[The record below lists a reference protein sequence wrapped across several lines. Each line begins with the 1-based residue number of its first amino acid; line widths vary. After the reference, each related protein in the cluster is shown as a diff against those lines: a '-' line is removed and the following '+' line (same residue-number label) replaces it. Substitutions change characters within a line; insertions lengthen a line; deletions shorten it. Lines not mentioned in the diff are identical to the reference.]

1 VNVIDFIPH
10 LEIQVAEHCN
20 LNCASCTHF
29 SPLAKESYIAK
40 EDFSSQLKRAN
51 LIFNGHCKS
60 LKIMGG
66 EPLLHPEIAELQCLA
81 RKAMPEIKITLQTNG
96 ILLTGM
102 SEEFWNSCRN
112 NDIFVRVTRYPIKL
126 NEDEIKRLAQQYN
139 VNLKFHPE
147 ETIKSFNLYPLSI
160 DGQGDSENN
169 LANCKMK
176 LRYVLI
182 KNGRLFPCP
191 IAGNAEHF
199 NITFNQQLG
208 CCEQDS
214 ISLDDVHSFEDYAH
228 FATRPLAFCK
238 HCLPNQ
244 YRRDI
249 GWTHSKKAI
258 SEWT

>member
-1 VNVIDFIPH
+1 MIVTDFTPH

-29 SPLAKESYIAK
+29 SPLAKESYLSK
-40 EDFSSQLKRAN
+40 EEFSSQLQKAN
-51 LIFNGHCKS
+51 QIFNGHCKS

-66 EPLLHPEIAELQCLA
+66 EPLLHPEIGELQRLA
-81 RKAMPEIKITLQTNG
+81 RVAMPEIKITPQTNG
-96 ILLTGM
+96 ILLTRM
-102 SEEFWNSCRN
+102 SEDFWNSCRD
-112 NDIFVRVTRYPIKL
+112 NDILVRVTRYPVKL
-126 NEDEIKRLAQQYN
+126 NVDEIKRLAEQYK

-147 ETIKSFNLYPLSI
+147 EAIKSFNLYPLNI
-160 DGQGDSENN
+160 ECQNDPADN
-169 LANCKMK
+169 LAHCKMK

-199 NITFNQQLG
+199 NSPFNYNLG

-214 ISLDDVHSFEDYAH
+214 ISLDDVHSFEDYAR
-228 FATRPLAFCK
+228 FAHQPLAFCK
-238 HCLPNQ
+238 HCLPTQ

-249 GWTHSKKAI
+249 GWTRSKRDI

>member
-1 VNVIDFIPH
+1 MNVIDFIPH

-147 ETIKSFNLYPLSI
+147 ETIKSFNLYPLS
-160 DGQGDSENN
+160 
-169 LANCKMK
+169 
-176 LRYVLI
+176 
-182 KNGRLFPCP
+182 
-191 IAGNAEHF
+191 
-199 NITFNQQLG
+199 
-208 CCEQDS
+208 
-214 ISLDDVHSFEDYAH
+214 
-228 FATRPLAFCK
+228 
-238 HCLPNQ
+238 
-244 YRRDI
+244 
-249 GWTHSKKAI
+249 
-258 SEWT
+258 